1 MFASVLLANYS
12 LFAQAPIS
20 IRTQVF
26 DSIPTPADSSAVIID
41 TLAVPVDSITKNS
54 PIKDPVFTEATDSL
68 IYSLDGKKV
77 FLFGNASVKYQNIEL
92 KADYIEFDMETKE
105 VYAIGRA
112 DSSGKVIGK
121 PVFKEGS
128 QEFRMEKMAYNF
140 DTKRAKITDVITE
153 EAGGFLHGH
162 STKMMEDKTV
172 NISGGKFTTCDLD
185 HPHFFIKINKAK
197 VIPGDRMI
205 MGPAYLVIGDVPF
218 PVGLPFGF
226 FPSSRGRASGILI
239 PEYGEEDRRGFY
251 IRRGGFYWGISDYVD
266 LTLLGGIYSGGSWTL
281 NARSGYKKR
290 YKYSGNFS
298 IDFSKNVFGEKG
310 FDDYRSDQSYW
321 LNWNHS
327 QDPKASP
334 NSTFQARV
342 NMGSPSHNRY
352 NPQSVDNFLANQI
365 SSGIS
370 YTKVW
375 VGTPFTMS
383 AALSH
388 SQNNA
393 DSTISLNLP
402 KVSFNMSRI
411 YPFKRKSAI
420 GQARWYEKV
429 GLTYSAELD
438 NSLSTKF
445 DNLLTI
451 QSLKKMKNG
460 IQHRIPLSTS
470 FTLLKYVSLS
480 PSVNYSEN
488 WYLRTIEKKWDADT
502 RKVTIDTVQGFR
514 RAWQYNTGASMST
527 KVYGM
532 FSFSQKSKVQAIR
545 HVLTPSVSI
554 SYRPDFSSDF
564 YGFYKTVQ
572 VDTTGRTQQYSIFES
587 SIYGGPASGKSGSI
601 GFGIGN
607 NLEMKVR
614 SDKDTTT
621 NFQKIKIFDSFSL
634 NSSYNL
640 LADSM
645 KLAPISVSART
656 TLFEKINIDASGTL
670 NPYAMDSRGVAYNKF
685 LLNENGS
692 LVRLTNFRVGIGVSL
707 NSSTQGGNTG
717 NTGNKNDFRTDDLL
731 QNSVGENALAGFS
744 KSPQVDFSIPWNISI
759 DYSFN
764 YSKPSFE
771 KNISQTLSFSGDVS
785 LTKNWKIAFRSGYD
799 IKAQRLTTSSLDIYR
814 DLHCWEMRV
823 SIIPIGYLKSYSF
836 QINVKSAILQDL
848 KLTKRDSH
856 LNRL

>member
-1 MFASVLLANYS
+1 MFASVLWANFTLY
-12 LFAQAPIS
+12 AQVPLN
-20 IRTQVF
+20 IRTQVS
-26 DSIPTPADSSAVIID
+26 DSIAIPTDTSTISID
-41 TLAVPVDSITKNS
+41 TITVSTDTITSDS

-77 FLFGNASVKYQNIEL
+77 YLFGNASVKYQNIEL
-92 KADYIEFDMETKE
+92 KADYIEFNMETKE

-112 DSSGKVIGK
+112 DSTGKIIGK

-128 QEFRMEKMAYNF
+128 QEFRMDKMAYNF
-140 DTKRAKITDVITE
+140 NTKRAKISDVITQE
-153 EAGGFLHGH
+153 SGGFLHGH
-162 STKMMEDKTV
+162 STKMMEDKTI

-185 HPHFFIKINKAK
+185 HPHFYIKINKAK
-197 VIPGDRMI
+197 VIPNDRMI
-205 MGPAYLVIGDVPF
+205 MGPAYLVIADVPF
-218 PVGLPFGF
+218 PIGLPFGF

-239 PEYGEEDRRGFY
+239 PEYGEEENRGFF

-266 LTLLGGIYSGGSWTL
+266 LTLLGGIYSGGSWSL
-281 NARSGYKKR
+281 NARSGYRKR
-290 YKYSGNFS
+290 YRYNGNFS
-298 IDFSKNVFGEKG
+298 LDFSKNVFGEKG
-310 FDDYRSDQSYW
+310 FDGHRTDQSYW

-327 QDPKASP
+327 QDPKANP

-352 NPQSVDNFLANQI
+352 NPQTVDNFLANQI
-365 SSGIS
+365 SSGVS
-370 YTKVW
+370 YSKVW

-402 KVSFNMSRI
+402 KVSFNMSRL

-429 GLTYSAELD
+429 GITYSAELD

-445 DNLLTI
+445 DDLFTT

-480 PSVNYSEN
+480 PSVNYSES
-488 WYLRTIEKKWDADT
+488 WYLRTIEKRWNADT
-502 RKVTIDTVQGFR
+502 RKVTIDTIQAFK

-527 KVYGM
+527 KWYGM
-532 FSFSQKSKVQAIR
+532 FTFSQKSKVQAIR

-554 SYRPDFSSDF
+554 SYRPDFSTDF

-572 VDTTGRTQQYSIFES
+572 VDTTGRTQQYSIFEN

-601 GFGIGN
+601 GFGLGN

-621 NFQKIKIFDSFSL
+621 NFQKIKIFDSFSI

-645 KLAPISVSART
+645 KLAPFSLSART

-670 NPYAMDSRGVAYNKF
+670 DPYALNSTGIKYNKYLWDKGKF
-685 LLNENGS
+685 A
-692 LVRLTNFRVGIGVSL
+692 RLTNFRVGIGVSL
-707 NSSTQGGNTG
+707 NSSKEESNTRNSG
-717 NTGNKNDFRTDDLL
+717 RNDEIRADDIL
-731 QNSVGENALAGFS
+731 QSSLGDDAIGGFS
-744 KSPQVDFSIPWNISI
+744 KSAQVDFSIPWNINI
-759 DYSFN
+759 DYSYN
-764 YSKPSFE
+764 YSKPAFE
-771 KNISQTLSFSGDVS
+771 KNISQALSFSGNLS
-785 LTKNWKIAFRSGYD
+785 LTKNWKIGFRSGYD
-799 IKAQRLTTSSLDIYR
+799 LKAQKLTTSSLDIYR